1 MANKVRIDYL
11 LLDIRELEKKVAG
24 MREAEV
30 YPVSFFSQSFE
41 IAHKI
46 LTDLHNLEAE
56 QLELLSHQMEMHRL
70 RMQSVL
76 HSTSRPHVS
85 MPVEEITET
94 AHEAKD
100 ETADPSF
107 LPHPE
112 EYDVM
117 AEEEVEAREE
127 ALEKE
132 RTAVYLNDLLGK
144 KNLADLKKAF
154 SLNDHFRFRRELFG
168 GDDLKMSLAI
178 ADLNKLKTYEDSVL
192 YLQEQLM
199 WDVEAPI
206 VAEFLSII
214 EKRFL

>member
-46 LTDLHNLEAE
+46 LNDLHNLEAE
-56 QLELLSHQMEMHRL
+56 QLEMLSHQMEVHRS
-70 RMQSVL
+70 RMQSILTPTAQPEEEAPV
-76 HSTSRPHVS
+76 
-85 MPVEEITET
+85 VEE
-94 AHEAKD
+94 A
-100 ETADPSF
+100 
-107 LPHPE
+107 
-112 EYDVM
+112 
-117 AEEEVEAREE
+117 AEELHEPEAVAEPYVFPSDEEVMHDEEVTPVDKHEE
-127 ALEKE
+127 AEKE
-132 RTAVYLNDLLGK
+132 RAAVSLNDLLGK

-168 GDDLKMSLAI
+168 SDELKMNQAI
-178 ADLNKLKTYEDSVL
+178 ADLNNLQTYEDSVV

-199 WDVEAPI
+199 WDVDAPV
-206 VAEFLSII
+206 VAEFLSFI

>member
-70 RMQSVL
+70 RMQSILKPGLRSEV
-76 HSTSRPHVS
+76 V
-85 MPVEEITET
+85 MPSVEEI
-94 AHEAKD
+94 
-100 ETADPSF
+100 
-107 LPHPE
+107 
-112 EYDVM
+112 
-117 AEEEVEAREE
+117 AEEADEAEESYDSPYGEDDQAVEIKPIENNEE

-132 RTAVYLNDLLGK
+132 RAAVSLNDLLGK
-144 KNLADLKKAF
+144 KSLTDLKKSF

-168 GDDLKMSLAI
+168 GDELKMNLAI
-178 ADLNKLKTYEDSVL
+178 ADLNKLQTYEDSVL
-192 YLQEQLM
+192 YLQEHLM
-199 WDVEAPI
+199 WDIDAPA
-206 VAEFLSII
+206 VAEFLSFI

>member
-46 LTDLHNLEAE
+46 LNDLHNLEAE
-56 QLELLSHQMEMHRL
+56 QLEMLSHQMEVHRS
-70 RMQSVL
+70 RMQSIL
-76 HSTSRPHVS
+76 TPTS
-85 MPVEEITET
+85 
-94 AHEAKD
+94 
-100 ETADPSF
+100 
-107 LPHPE
+107 HP
-112 EYDVM
+112 
-117 AEEEVEAREE
+117 EVEAPVAEDVPEEQYEPQAVEEPYVFPSDEEEIHEEE
-127 ALEKE
+127 AKSVDKHEEAEKE
-132 RTAVYLNDLLGK
+132 RVAVSLNDLLGK

-168 GDDLKMSLAI
+168 GDELKMDLAI
-178 ADLNKLKTYEDSVL
+178 ADLNKLQTYEDSVL

-199 WDVEAPI
+199 WDVEAPA
-206 VAEFLSII
+206 VAEFLSFI